1 MIRDMNRDPQKPG
14 AKDAKAAK
22 FFGVFSPALE
32 QVQVRR
38 SFQKDTGTARGFAVN
53 FILAIVI
60 V

>member
-1 MIRDMNRDPQKPG
+1 MNRDPQKPG